1 MKGLNNVQKGKLG
14 EKIANKYLLS
24 KGFKIL
30 DKNYKTRYGE
40 IDLIAQKKEKITFV
54 EVKLRSNLNYG
65 YPCEAVNFKKQNKIR
80 NVATEYINKN
90 KLENLEYSFDVI
102 EVYLKDKKINHIKNA
117 F

>member
-1 MKGLNNVQKGKLG
+1 MNNVQKGKLG